1 MTEFGPVSAGELDEL
16 AATVRD
22 FCRKSLPQ
30 PTLAR
35 PATIRDADA
44 ARAHWKRLAAEVG
57 LGSLLVPEA
66 FDGAGASLVEAGRV
80 AEALGAELAAVPFLS
95 TAVLAPVLLSS
106 LAGDDPES
114 PAGKLLGRIADGT
127 TVAAVAWATDDPGT
141 PSAELVITDGTTAT
155 GSFGYVIDAD
165 LADVVL
171 LVGAGGEQI
180 AVAGVGDLEIT
191 PRQSFDLTRGFA
203 DVRAEAAPV
212 EKLGS
217 GAAARTAFERML
229 AAGRLVAAAESAGGA
244 QAALDQAVE
253 YARQRV
259 QFGREIGSF
268 QSIKHILADCYVAT
282 ESTISTAR
290 LAIDAYAA
298 GTSEAAELVSLASFY
313 CADKFA
319 DVAAAGIQVH
329 GGIGFTAECSAHLF
343 RRRAESNR
351 LILGDPARLRA
362 EYVQLLA
369 TQEVSA

>member
-1 MTEFGPVSAGELDEL
+1 MTEFGTVSAGELDEL
-16 AATVRD
+16 AATVRA

-44 ARAHWKRLAAEVG
+44 SRAHWKRLAAELG

-66 FDGAGASLVEAGRV
+66 FEGAGASLVEAGRV

-95 TAVLAPVLLSS
+95 SAVLAPVLLSN

-114 PAGKLLGRIADGT
+114 PAGKLLAGIADGT
-127 TVAAVAWATDDPGT
+127 TAAAVAWASDDPGT
-141 PSAELVITDGTTAT
+141 ANADQIVTDSATAT
-155 GSFGYVIDAD
+155 GRFGYVIDAD

-180 AVAGVGDLEIT
+180 AVARARELEIT
-191 PRQSFDLTRGFA
+191 PRQSFDLTRVFA
-203 DVRAEAAPV
+203 DVRADAAPIEV
-212 EKLGS
+212 LGS

-229 AAGRLVAAAESAGGA
+229 AAGRLVAASESAGGA

-253 YARQRV
+253 YAKQRV

-268 QSIKHILADCYVAT
+268 QAIKHILADCYVDT

-290 LAIDAYAA
+290 LAIGAYVD
-298 GTSEAAELVSLASFY
+298 GTSEAAELVCLASFY

-351 LILGDPARLRA
+351 LIFGDPAQLRA
-362 EYVQLLA
+362 EYLQLLA